1 MWFLRRTRSDERLAF
16 EVDAELSSQLRLAA
30 RTSRQSPEAYATEL
44 LTRGLEQEVVRTQ
57 VRSVLEA
64 LTPREQE
71 VTWYTARGYTNRQIA
86 EVLGISPETVK
97 THVHHVLEKL
107 GVRSKTDLR
116 LLLLN
121 LGIRWWEDS
130 RGGTY
135 PHPNGAV

>member
-1 MWFLRRTRSDERLAF
+1 MWFLRRTRSDKRLAF
-16 EVDAELSSQLRLAA
+16 EVDAELSNQLRLAA
-30 RTSRQSPEAYATEL
+30 RTSRQSPEAFATEL
-44 LTRGLEQEVVRTQ
+44 LARGLEQEVLRAQ

-71 VTWYTARGYTNRQIA
+71 VTWYTVRGHTNRQIA

-97 THVHHVLEKL
+97 THVRHVLEKL
-107 GVRSKTDLR
+107 GVRSKADLR

-121 LGIRWWEDS
+121 LGIRWWEDA

-135 PHPNGAV
+135 PHP